1 LYTFASFIQFIYNIY
16 FDLSGD
22 NDPIYFEQ
30 EYDSLKKLRPEDLKL
45 LEA

>member
-1 LYTFASFIQFIYNIY
+1 MY
-16 FDLSGD
+16 FDLCGD

-30 EYDSLKKLRPEDLKL
+30 EYDSLKILRPDDLKL